1 MAECPHCKGTGIA
14 PDKITLECVGCQK
27 KVVVTYTSTAD
38 IREKCESVR
47 CADCKK
53 QGSIRHGG

>member
-1 MAECPHCKGTGIA
+1 MAKCPHCEGTGIA

-27 KVVVTYTSTAD
+27 KVVVTYRSTA
-38 IREKCESVR
+38 EVLSACASVR

-53 QGSIRHGG
+53 QETT